1 MRHGANASHP
11 PCLPCD
17 SWPLLPTPL
26 RGYIEPVGITRRQF
40 GGNMETFWFWTVAG
54 GLALLVASY
63 LARGLLHRAES
74 VATASPDV
82 QLYRDQL
89 AETERDLA
97 RGTLSPADADRVRA
111 EIARRL
117 LDADRAP
124 RATDAPAA
132 PAPWAAIA
140 LVLAA
145 IGGAAA
151 LYTRIGAPWYPD
163 MALSTRLAMADAN
176 MAARP
181 DQATAEASV
190 NTAGA
195 LPPSLPADPEF
206 EALMEKLRAAVDPA
220 TATDLRGLELLARNE
235 ASLGNFLTAKAAQ
248 SRLVT
253 VKGVEATAEDHAT
266 LAEMMILAAGGYISP
281 QAEAELIRALER
293 DPQNGMAHYFSGLM
307 FAQGGRFDRAFAIW
321 RPLLQQSPPD
331 APWTAPLRA
340 QIEEVAYRAGIPFTL
355 PPLSGPPLS
364 GPSAEDIDNA
374 AEMSPED
381 RAQMIEGMVA
391 QLQDRLATEGGS
403 AEEWAQLISALTVL
417 GRTDQAQTVYAEA
430 QTRFA
435 GRDED
440 LATLTDAAA
449 GLTP

>member
-1 MRHGANASHP
+1 
-11 PCLPCD
+11 
-17 SWPLLPTPL
+17 
-26 RGYIEPVGITRRQF
+26 
-40 GGNMETFWFWTVAG
+40 METFWFWTVAG

-63 LARGLLHRAES
+63 LARGLLRGAEP
-74 VATASPDV
+74 VANASPDV

-89 AETERDLA
+89 AETDRDLA
-97 RGTLSPADADRVRA
+97 RGTLSPADAGRVRA

-145 IGGAAA
+145 IAGAAA

-181 DQATAEASV
+181 DQATAEAAA
-190 NTAGA
+190 T
-195 LPPSLPADPEF
+195 LPPSMPADPEF

-235 ASLGNFLTAKAAQ
+235 ASLGNFLAAKAAQ

-253 VKGVEATAEDHAT
+253 VKGAEATAEDHAT

-340 QIEEVAYRAGIPFTL
+340 QIEDVAYRAGIPFTL
-355 PPLSGPPLS
+355 PPLS

-403 AEEWAQLISALTVL
+403 AQEWAQLISALTVL
-417 GRTDQAQTVYAEA
+417 GRTDQAQAVYAEA

-440 LATLTDAAA
+440 LATITDAAA